1 MQSIV
6 QAFLSQTAPDGGAQ
20 PGPGGGFSQR
30 ALMIAMFLAVF
41 YFIVWRPQGKE
52 RKRHQEWLSRMQKGE
67 EVVLQSG
74 IIGVIHSVEDR
85 VVVLDIGGGNNLR
98 VLKAQVAGQ
107 FKQQAPAQPA
117 KAEAKK

>member
-1 MQSIV
+1 MQSIL

-20 PGPGGGFSQR
+20 PGAGLFGFNPLVMV
-30 ALMIAMFLAVF
+30 AIFIAVF
-41 YFIVWRPQGKE
+41 YLIVWRPQGKE
-52 RKRHQEWLSRMQKGE
+52 KKRHQEWLNRMQKGE

-85 VVVLDIGGGNNLR
+85 VVVLDIGGGNKLR

-117 KAEAKK
+117 KA

>member
-1 MQSIV
+1 MQSIL
-6 QAFLSQTAPDGGAQ
+6 QAFLSQTAPDGGAAS
-20 PGPGGGFSQR
+20 GPGGIFGNGLVLLPIFI
-30 ALMIAMFLAVF
+30 LVF
-41 YFIVWRPQGKE
+41 YFLMWRPQSRE
-52 RKRHQEWLSRMQKGE
+52 RKRQQEWLSRMQKGE

-85 VVVLDIGGGNNLR
+85 VVVLDVGGGNKLR

-107 FKQQAPAQPA
+107 YKVAPAQPA